1 MVRVLAQKMTGTC
14 RMCASCSAVTKT
26 GYLVRR
32 GGAELFV
39 CQSCFTAQFGSDY
52 QLVRSFEPEPVR
64 PRPRPVARRQVE
76 PRPHPAV
83 RPRQVEPRPVLACPE
98 TGRDRVLRELAALV
112 NQGVEVLRVG
122 LIAGLLLLVVMF
134 GVDEQGGAAG
144 SPAAGPRAEHF
155 YKREVIMIQSVMN
168 SGFKALSGWLLL
180 FSAVVLL
187 FFIVASVV
195 NAISGTSRFNT
206 GEIMKLL
213 TTTLGF
219 TALYAVLDYFF
230 V

>member
-83 RPRQVEPRPVLACPE
+83 RAPRPE
-98 TGRDRVLRELAALV
+98 TGRGRVLRELAALV

-122 LIAGLLLLVVMF
+122 LIAGLLLLVVMY
-134 GVDEQGGAAG
+134 GAKERPAIRPPYYVQYQMNKVERQAVRLQG
-144 SPAAGPRAEHF
+144 R
-155 YKREVIMIQSVMN
+155 
-168 SGFKALSGWLLL
+168 
-180 FSAVVLL
+180 VLN
-187 FFIVASVV
+187 I
-195 NAISGTSRFNT
+195 
-206 GEIMKLL
+206 
-213 TTTLGF
+213 F
-219 TALYAVLDYFF
+219 TKDRG
-230 V
+230 

>member
-1 MVRVLAQKMTGTC
+1 MARVLAQKMTGTC

-83 RPRQVEPRPVLACPE
+83 RAPRPE
-98 TGRDRVLRELAALV
+98 TGRGRVLRELAALV
-112 NQGVEVLRVG
+112 NHGVETLRVG
-122 LIAGLLLLVVMF
+122 LIAGLLLLVVMY
-134 GVDEQGGAAG
+134 GVKVRPAIRPPYYIQYQMNKVERQAVRLQG
-144 SPAAGPRAEHF
+144 R
-155 YKREVIMIQSVMN
+155 
-168 SGFKALSGWLLL
+168 
-180 FSAVVLL
+180 VLN
-187 FFIVASVV
+187 I
-195 NAISGTSRFNT
+195 
-206 GEIMKLL
+206 
-213 TTTLGF
+213 F
-219 TALYAVLDYFF
+219 TKERSS
-230 V
+230 

>member
-76 PRPHPAV
+76 PRP
-83 RPRQVEPRPVLACPE
+83 VLACPE

-112 NQGVEVLRVG
+112 NQGVQVLRAG
-122 LIAGLLLLVVMF
+122 LIAIGLLLIVLYGAKQRPAIRPYEPNFAMVQYQMNKVERQTVRLRGRVMKVF
-134 GVDEQGGAAG
+134 TIKER
-144 SPAAGPRAEHF
+144 S
-155 YKREVIMIQSVMN
+155 
-168 SGFKALSGWLLL
+168 
-180 FSAVVLL
+180 
-187 FFIVASVV
+187 
-195 NAISGTSRFNT
+195 TS
-206 GEIMKLL
+206 
-213 TTTLGF
+213 
-219 TALYAVLDYFF
+219 
-230 V
+230 

>member
-76 PRPHPAV
+76 PRP
-83 RPRQVEPRPVLACPE
+83 VLACPE

-134 GVDEQGGAAG
+134 GVKERPAIRPPYYVQYQMNKVERQAVRLQG
-144 SPAAGPRAEHF
+144 R
-155 YKREVIMIQSVMN
+155 
-168 SGFKALSGWLLL
+168 
-180 FSAVVLL
+180 VLN
-187 FFIVASVV
+187 I
-195 NAISGTSRFNT
+195 
-206 GEIMKLL
+206 
-213 TTTLGF
+213 F
-219 TALYAVLDYFF
+219 TKERSS
-230 V
+230 

>member
-64 PRPRPVARRQVE
+64 PRPRPVARPRQVE

-83 RPRQVEPRPVLACPE
+83 RPRQVEPRPVRARPE
-98 TGRDRVLRELAALV
+98 TGRGRVLRELAALV
-112 NQGVEVLRVG
+112 NQGVQVLRAG
-122 LIAGLLLLVVMF
+122 LIAIGLLLIVLYGAKQRPAIRPYEPNFAMVQYQMNKVERQTVRLRGRVMKVF
-134 GVDEQGGAAG
+134 TIKER
-144 SPAAGPRAEHF
+144 S
-155 YKREVIMIQSVMN
+155 
-168 SGFKALSGWLLL
+168 
-180 FSAVVLL
+180 
-187 FFIVASVV
+187 
-195 NAISGTSRFNT
+195 TS
-206 GEIMKLL
+206 
-213 TTTLGF
+213 
-219 TALYAVLDYFF
+219 
-230 V
+230 